1 MTDTKS
7 LAERIEII
15 PRNKI
20 EDSRGWFLKAI
31 TGKEK
36 GLPNCT
42 GEIYTVYSKE
52 GASRGG
58 HYHIKAKEWFTL
70 LTGKCVLEL
79 KDINTDELMT
89 IELDSGKSV
98 TVVIPPNIAHRFDAV
113 KKYPF
118 LVLAYTDQ
126 LYNQKDTIVSE
137 F

>member
-1 MTDTKS
+1 MVFKS
-7 LAERIEII
+7 NNRK
-15 PRNKI
+15 R
-20 EDSRGWFLKAI
+20 
-31 TGKEK
+31 K

-58 HYHIKAKEWFTL
+58 HYHIKVKEWFTL

-126 LYNQKDTIVSE
+126 LYNPKDTIICE